1 MSRVGPLHGDV
12 KYSVSAEKT
21 GYVITPD
28 PNNADVFRA
37 FKLGEI
43 SVKVCDTAIHAVP
56 SMTAICYCLITQQ
69 RCPRNVTLTVP

>member
-1 MSRVGPLHGDV
+1 MGPLHGDV

-28 PNNADVFRA
+28 PKNADVFRA

-43 SVKVCDTAIHAVP
+43 SVKVCGTAAHAVQ
-56 SMTAICYCLITQQ
+56 SATAT
-69 RCPRNVTLTVP
+69 PAVP